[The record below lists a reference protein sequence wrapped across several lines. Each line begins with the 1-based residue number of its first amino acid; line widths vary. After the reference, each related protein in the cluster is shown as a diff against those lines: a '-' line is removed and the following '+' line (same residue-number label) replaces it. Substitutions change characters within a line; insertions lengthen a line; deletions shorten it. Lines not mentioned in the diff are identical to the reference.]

1 MGSAKGESPEE
12 EVPPMA
18 TLEAIQPYV
27 EHLFDD
33 ADVRRQLARA
43 AANLRGA
50 QARAG
55 KAKSKKKALM
65 DPALRHRLA
74 EGARAAFA
82 VAVALKEGPE
92 KDRRRNRRA
101 RLLVL
106 GLLAA
111 GGFVAANAQA
121 RAKVMEL
128 VGGGPSPEG
137 EA

>member
-1 MGSAKGESPEE
+1 
-12 EVPPMA
+12 MA

-43 AANLRGA
+43 SANLRGA
-50 QARAG
+50 KSRAD
-55 KAKSKKKALM
+55 KAKSKKKALK
-65 DPALRHRLA
+65 DPTLRHRLA
-74 EGARAAFA
+74 EGARAGFA
-82 VAVALKEGPE
+82 AAVALKEGPE
-92 KDRRRNRRA
+92 KDKRRSRRG

-111 GGFVAANAQA
+111 AGFVAVNEQA

-128 VGGGPSPEG
+128 VSGGGPSPQEQ

>member
-1 MGSAKGESPEE
+1 
-12 EVPPMA
+12 MA

-43 AANLRGA
+43 SANLRGA
-50 QARAG
+50 KSRAD
-55 KAKSKKKALM
+55 KAKSKKKALK
-65 DPALRHRLA
+65 DPTLRHRLA

-82 VAVALKEGPE
+82 AAVALKEGPE
-92 KDRRRNRRA
+92 KDKRRSRRG

-111 GGFVAANAQA
+111 GGVVAANEQA
-121 RAKVMEL
+121 RGKVLEL
-128 VGGGPSPEG
+128 VGAGPAPQG
-137 EA
+137 QEA

>member
-1 MGSAKGESPEE
+1 
-12 EVPPMA
+12 MA

-43 AANLRGA
+43 SANLRGA
-50 QARAG
+50 RYRAG
-55 KAKSKKKALM
+55 KAKSKKQALK

-74 EGARAAFA
+74 EGAKAGFAAA
-82 VAVALKEGPE
+82 VAVKEGPE
-92 KDRRRNRRA
+92 KDRRRSRRG

-111 GGFVAANAQA
+111 GGFLAANEQA
-121 RAKVMEL
+121 RAKVLEL
-128 VGGGPSPEG
+128 VGGGPSAQ

>member
-1 MGSAKGESPEE
+1 
-12 EVPPMA
+12 MA

-43 AANLRGA
+43 SANLRGA
-50 QARAG
+50 KSRAD
-55 KAKSKKKALM
+55 KAKSKKKALK
-65 DPALRHRLA
+65 DPTLHHRLA
-74 EGARAAFA
+74 EGAKAGFAA
-82 VAVALKEGPE
+82 AVALKQGPE
-92 KDRRRNRRA
+92 KDRRRSRRG

-111 GGFVAANAQA
+111 AGFVAANEQA
-121 RAKVMEL
+121 RTKVMEL
-128 VGGGPSPEG
+128 VGGATSSAQGQ